1 MSGILPDFALCNRT
15 FTHRQGNR
23 AGSGRVVQTVRIRN
37 VAAAAAVVLAG
48 SVGSITAA
56 HAMALSSPL
65 AADGG
70 IESSYA
76 ATDLVVVYQ
85 AGPGTAAS
93 TSELRCNPT
102 GGDRIDAVSACN
114 RLASLARAG
123 RNPFAAPA
131 ANRVCSVDYD
141 GPETATVLGTWRG
154 KQVRATY
161 SRTNGCEIARWDSIS
176 TLLDPAPATRAAV
189 RDS

>member
-1 MSGILPDFALCNRT
+1 M
-15 FTHRQGNR
+15 
-23 AGSGRVVQTVRIRN
+23 RIRN

-70 IESSYA
+70 IETSYA

-102 GGDRIDAVSACN
+102 GGDRIDAVSACD
-114 RLASLARAG
+114 RLAKLARAG
-123 RNPFAAPA
+123 RNPFATPS
-131 ANRVCSVDYD
+131 ANQVCSVDYD

-154 KQVRATY
+154 KQVRATF
-161 SRTNGCEIARWDSIS
+161 SRTNGCEIARWESIS
-176 TLLDPAPATRAAV
+176 PLLDPAPGTHTAV
-189 RDS
+189 RDN

>member
-1 MSGILPDFALCNRT
+1 M
-15 FTHRQGNR
+15 
-23 AGSGRVVQTVRIRN
+23 GRVVSNVRIRI

-65 AADGG
+65 AADNG
-70 IESSYA
+70 IATTYA

-85 AGPGTAAS
+85 AGPGAAAM
-93 TSELRCNPT
+93 TSELRCNPV
-102 GGDRIDAVSACN
+102 GGDRIDAVNACD
-114 RLASLARAG
+114 RLASLAHAR

-131 ANRVCSVDYD
+131 ANQVCSVDYD

-154 KQVRATY
+154 KQVRAAF
-161 SRTNGCEIARWDSIS
+161 SRTNGCEIARWESIAP
-176 TLLDPAPATRAAV
+176 LLDPAPGTHPAV